1 MLSAGETSQR
11 VKMAVVRPVFGGSGK
26 EGTEP
31 EQGGSK
37 SHRVGSTRAFQE
49 QKTTESP
56 SAPEQG
62 ESWRVF

>member
-37 SHRVGSTRAFQE
+37 SQHAGGSNLESAIYSMCNLE
-49 QKTTESP
+49 QI
-56 SAPEQG
+56 A
-62 ESWRVF
+62 